1 MAPCVDFSIFSLGLH
16 SHQVVIDV
24 GINRVEDSSRKR
36 GYRLAGDVHFQKAK
50 ERASLITPV
59 PGGPEAC
66 LLKISDLPW
75 IYHGFTMDLPGIYHG
90 FTMDLP
96 WIHLKCMMARTSR
109 DHLG

>member
-59 PGGPEAC
+59 PGGPEA

-75 IYHGFTMDLPGIYHG
+75 IYHGFTRDLPWIYQG